1 MTGIVAAAW
10 TGLAEPEKWDFSP
23 LGWAA
28 VLLLAAWAAGIRFR
42 WWLPV
47 AAFGCG
53 LPCATFAEHFGAV
66 PIAAIIVVTALVLR
80 PVIRAARS

>member
-1 MTGIVAAAW
+1 MTAVVATAW
-10 TGLAEPEKWDFSP
+10 TGLAQPEKWDFSP

-28 VLLLAAWAAGIRFR
+28 VLLLAAWAAGVRLR

-53 LPCATFAEHFGAV
+53 LPCATFAEHFGSV
-66 PIAAIIVVTALVLR
+66 PVAAIILASVFILR
-80 PVIRAARS
+80 PLLRTNRL